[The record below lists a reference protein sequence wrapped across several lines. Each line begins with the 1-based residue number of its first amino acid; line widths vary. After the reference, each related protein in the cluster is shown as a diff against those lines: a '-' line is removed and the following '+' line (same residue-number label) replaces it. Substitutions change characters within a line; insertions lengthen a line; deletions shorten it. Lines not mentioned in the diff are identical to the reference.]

1 MIEFVSGYCP
11 VLKHEYSIE
20 VNYSQATQN
29 KYIKS
34 GAVCEYNADATHAE
48 CPMRKECPLYS
59 SLPQEKFY
67 PSL

>member
-20 VNYSQATQN
+20 INYSQATQN

-34 GAVCEYNADATHAE
+34 GAYVSITLMLLMPNV
-48 CPMRKECPLYS
+48 L
-59 SLPQEKFY
+59 
-67 PSL
+67 